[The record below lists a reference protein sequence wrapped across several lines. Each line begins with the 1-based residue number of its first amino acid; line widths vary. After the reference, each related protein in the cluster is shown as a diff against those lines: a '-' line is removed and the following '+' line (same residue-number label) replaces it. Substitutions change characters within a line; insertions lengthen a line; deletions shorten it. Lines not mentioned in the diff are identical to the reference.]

1 MILYNFIFF
10 SLVLIQ
16 FSLKKHDGRRTLV
29 YVITL
34 CGLFIFSGFRY
45 EVGCDWTGY
54 LNQWEIQKNLPLQI
68 AFLNSEPLWW
78 GMIGLIQSGGVSYP
92 WMNVASS
99 GIFFLGV
106 HVIARRQPD
115 PLGFL
120 ILLFPILIINMPMS
134 GIRQAASIGIICF
147 AIVSFIDKRIFR
159 FVTFVLLASAFH
171 NSAILF
177 LILAPLVGKNY
188 SKSRLYLAALL
199 AIPGVVTL
207 LSLDAAAAA
216 FSRYIGTGPEAS
228 GAIFRTG
235 LLSITG
241 LGYFLLL
248 RKKWKYNFPQD
259 YQVITLGALSLC
271 VVIGLIPISTV
282 IADRI
287 SYYLIPIQAM
297 IFARIPYLP
306 IRNSKQFYTAAPYL
320 ALGLLFIVW
329 TSTSSLFTKCYTPYS
344 SWLFSI

>member
-1 MILYNFIFF
+1 MIFYNFIFF
-10 SLVLIQ
+10 SLVFLQ

-29 YVITL
+29 YLITL
-34 CGLFIFSGFRY
+34 CVLFIFSGFRY

-68 AFLNSEPLWW
+68 ALLNSEPLWW
-78 GMIGLIQSGGVSYP
+78 AMIELIQSGGFSYP
-92 WMNVASS
+92 WLNVASS

-134 GIRQAASIGIICF
+134 GIRQAAGIGIICF
-147 AIVSFIDKRIFR
+147 AIISFIDKRTFW
-159 FVTFVLLASAFH
+159 FVTFTLLASTFH
-171 NSAILF
+171 NSAIIF
-177 LILAPLVGKNY
+177 LILAPLAGENY
-188 SKSRLYLAALL
+188 SRSRLYLAALL

-207 LSLDAAAAA
+207 LSIDAASAA
-216 FSRYIGTGPEAS
+216 FSRYIDTDREAS

-235 LLSITG
+235 LMSITG
-241 LGYFLLL
+241 LGYFLIL
-248 RKKWKYNFPQD
+248 RKKWKYKFPQD
-259 YQVITLGALSLC
+259 YQFVTLGALSLC
-271 VVIGLIPISTV
+271 AVIGLIPISTV
-282 IADRI
+282 IADRF
-287 SYYLIPIQAM
+287 SYYLILVQAM

-329 TSTSSLFTKCYTPYS
+329 TSTSSLFTKCYIPYS
-344 SWLFSI
+344 SWLLSI